1 MLKSRYQEIVIGM
14 GLLSLVR
21 GLISCKRMRTTL
33 LIDDPRFEVDSYQ
46 SHFLTEFEVQAFLRI
61 GKKYEI
67 QELQELRQFF
77 SPAQI
82 EFCFSNI
89 RLKLGSD
96 PFSNLIELLRKFPEL
111 IDDSDLDIVFKES
124 PESFNA
130 FFLEELK
137 RYEDRCFNSTVK
149 SKNIRFELQ
158 GPKWFKLIFQRF
170 SQLINGEFSTT
181 KSLKFAGLL
190 HLLSLSS
197 EEKIKA
203 YFPPEEILFQFLKML
218 SPVYRLQDYFLLTQ
232 LKRRLLLSGGDYK
245 QSSVQYWQFHE
256 KKFENLL
263 LASFEGVISGEKVL
277 FFAYPPEEVPFKLV
291 GSYPVLKKYQLSP
304 QKRTSSSKPSRELV
318 FFADEARLGADTPF
332 RLLSLSSDGMAYYH
346 WPYPDLPGSKAEF
359 YDSDLKKEYQRDVEY
374 LPLNMTPVESSS
386 LQSVTMDLRSLR
398 DYRKSEDY
406 LLAQLPLQVVVEG
419 QSIQGFEYWGHFRYR
434 GHGLLALCY
443 GIDGI

>member
-158 GPKWFKLIFQRF
+158 GPKWFKVIFQRF

-190 HLLSLSS
+190 HLLSHSS
-197 EEKIKA
+197 
-203 YFPPEEILFQFLKML
+203 
-218 SPVYRLQDYFLLTQ
+218 
-232 LKRRLLLSGGDYK
+232 
-245 QSSVQYWQFHE
+245 
-256 KKFENLL
+256 
-263 LASFEGVISGEKVL
+263 
-277 FFAYPPEEVPFKLV
+277 
-291 GSYPVLKKYQLSP
+291 
-304 QKRTSSSKPSRELV
+304 
-318 FFADEARLGADTPF
+318 
-332 RLLSLSSDGMAYYH
+332 
-346 WPYPDLPGSKAEF
+346 
-359 YDSDLKKEYQRDVEY
+359 
-374 LPLNMTPVESSS
+374 
-386 LQSVTMDLRSLR
+386 
-398 DYRKSEDY
+398 
-406 LLAQLPLQVVVEG
+406 
-419 QSIQGFEYWGHFRYR
+419 
-434 GHGLLALCY
+434 
-443 GIDGI
+443 